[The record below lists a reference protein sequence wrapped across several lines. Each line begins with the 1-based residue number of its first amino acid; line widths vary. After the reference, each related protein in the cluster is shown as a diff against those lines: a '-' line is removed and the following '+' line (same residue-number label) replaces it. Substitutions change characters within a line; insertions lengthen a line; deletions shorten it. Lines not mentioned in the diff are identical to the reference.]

1 MSISPH
7 LVRRGN
13 TFHFRIAVPREL
25 VAQLGKVEIKTTLK
39 TSDPLTAKQ
48 RSRVL
53 SNAIETLFD
62 ELRRM
67 PELTRRAVEDRVKV
81 YFRDCLEKSYEL
93 AQLLPSDKQE
103 WDREAELDTLRQRIR
118 NLRQLLADR
127 EFSPALERE
136 VLEIL
141 HPDEPNAK
149 KGDIETF
156 HHACNL
162 VLRAKIEDAKLLA
175 AEFMGEPASST
186 DPVFV
191 GMKMEDY
198 SPLPG
203 EERKRDDIVNFRS
216 ESSVKVDESITYAEL
231 FVRYF
236 KHMQKAKQVRSRTL
250 LDLQRANKLGLE
262 IIEASRPISRITADE
277 VRGVRD
283 LIANLPVHSDKNKK
297 FKGMTIMQ
305 IVQANEE
312 INAPLTSYTTQNKS
326 FNFFMMPL
334 RWATEEELI
343 DSVPGANIRIVKPNS
358 EDVVEKKRK
367 PYDDTVLSLIFSSP
381 LFTGCASKS
390 RRSAAGEYLFKDG
403 KYWVPIVAFYTGMR
417 LSEVVQL
424 ATEDVREEQGI
435 WFIDIR
441 LGVVTKTGEVK
452 LLKNNSAARKVPL
465 ADDLI
470 KLGFLD
476 VVQRAEKGG
485 RIFSEIQFGSD
496 GTPSKNFT
504 KFWGRYAR
512 KIGFHAKDNVF
523 HSLRHGMVDMTRD
536 GKLHIEASNVI
547 VGHTQPGVR
556 SMYGK
561 GMSLAAL
568 KEETDK
574 IKPPIDLVALLVE
587 AQHGKIDMTGTEWGS
602 KLHIRKRPLSLT
614 SPKPPSNL
622 QVKSKGKSKK
632 SIKQYKDQSP
642 S

>member
-1 MSISPH
+1 VSISPH

-13 TFHFRIAVPREL
+13 TFHFRIVVPREL

-81 YFRDCLEKSYEL
+81 YFRDCLDKSYEL

-198 SPLPG
+198 PPLPG

-485 RIFSEIQFGSD
+485 RIFSDIQFGSD

-556 SMYGK
+556 SLYGK

-574 IKPPIDLVALLVE
+574 LKPPIDLVALLVE
-587 AQHGKIDMTGTEWGS
+587 AQHGKIDMTRTEWGS
-602 KLHIRKRPLSLT
+602 KSHIRRRPRSLT
-614 SPKPPSNL
+614 S
-622 QVKSKGKSKK
+622 
-632 SIKQYKDQSP
+632 
-642 S
+642 

>member
-1 MSISPH
+1 VSISPH

-53 SNAIETLFD
+53 SNAIETLFN
-62 ELRRM
+62 ELKRM

-81 YFRDCLEKSYEL
+81 YFRHCLEKSYEL
-93 AQLLPSDKQE
+93 SELLPEDKRE
-103 WDREAELDTLRQRIR
+103 WDRDAEVATLRQRVDD
-118 NLRQLLADR
+118 LKKLLANR

-141 HPDEPNAK
+141 HPDEPDAE

-156 HHACNL
+156 RHACNL

-198 SPLPG
+198 PPLPG
-203 EERKRDDIVNFRS
+203 EERKRNGVVIRRAEDFA
-216 ESSVKVDESITYAEL
+216 EEDESITYAEL
-231 FVRYF
+231 FSRYY

-250 LDLQRANKLGLE
+250 LDLLRANKLGLE
-262 IIEASRPISRITADE
+262 IIEAARPISRITADD

-283 LIANLPVHSDKNKK
+283 LIANMPVHSDKNEK
-297 FKGMTIMQ
+297 FTGMKTSQ
-305 IVQANEE
+305 IVRANEE
-312 INAPLTSYTTQNKS
+312 INAPLTSYTTQNKL

-334 RWATEEELI
+334 RWAEEEELI
-343 DSVPGANIRIVKPNS
+343 AIVPGAKIRIVKPNS
-358 EDVVEKKRK
+358 EDVVAKKRR
-367 PYDDTVLSLIFSSP
+367 PYDDTVLPLIFSSP
-381 LFTGCASKS
+381 LFTGCSSKS
-390 RRSAAGEYLFKDG
+390 RRSAAGQYLFKDG

-435 WFIDIR
+435 WFVDNR
-441 LGVVTKTGEVK
+441 LGVISRTGEVK
-452 LLKNNSAARKVPL
+452 LLKNKGAVRKVPL

-476 VVQRAEKGG
+476 VVRRAEKGG

-504 KFWGRYAR
+504 KF
-512 KIGFHAKDNVF
+512 
-523 HSLRHGMVDMTRD
+523 
-536 GKLHIEASNVI
+536 
-547 VGHTQPGVR
+547 
-556 SMYGK
+556 
-561 GMSLAAL
+561 
-568 KEETDK
+568 
-574 IKPPIDLVALLVE
+574 
-587 AQHGKIDMTGTEWGS
+587 
-602 KLHIRKRPLSLT
+602 
-614 SPKPPSNL
+614 
-622 QVKSKGKSKK
+622 
-632 SIKQYKDQSP
+632 
-642 S
+642 

>member
-67 PELTRRAVEDRVKV
+67 PELTRRVVEDRVRV
-81 YFRDCLEKSYEL
+81 YFKRCLEKSYEL
-93 AQLLPSDKQE
+93 ADLLPQDKRE
-103 WDREAELDTLRQRIR
+103 WDRDAEVATLRKRVDH
-118 NLRQLLADR
+118 LKKLLANR
-127 EFSPALERE
+127 EFSPVLERE

-141 HPDEPNAK
+141 HPDEPDAK

-162 VLRAKIEDAKLLA
+162 VLRAKIEDAKLLT
-175 AEFMGEPASST
+175 AEFIGEPASST
-186 DPVFV
+186 DPFFV
-191 GMKMEDY
+191 GMKLEGY
-198 SPLPG
+198 PPLPG

-216 ESSVKVDESITYAEL
+216 ESSVEVDESITYAEL

-262 IIEASRPISRITADE
+262 IIEASRPISRITADD

-283 LIANLPVHSDKNKK
+283 LISNLPVHSDKNEK

-305 IVQANEE
+305 IVQANDE
-312 INAPLTSYTTQNKS
+312 INAPLIGYTTQNKLFS
-326 FNFFMMPL
+326 FFKMPL
-334 RWATEEELI
+334 RWASEEELI
-343 DSVPGANIRIVKPNS
+343 DSVPGAKIKIVEPKS
-358 EDVVEKKRK
+358 DGDVEKSRK
-367 PYDDTVLSLIFSSP
+367 PYDDAVLRLIFSSP

-390 RRSAAGEYLFKDG
+390 RRSTLGEYLFKDG
-403 KYWVPIVAFYTGMR
+403 FYWVPIVAFYTGMR
-417 LSEVVQL
+417 LSEVIQL

-441 LGVVTKTGEVK
+441 SGVVTKTGEVK
-452 LLKNNSAARKVPL
+452 LLKNNSAARRVPL

-476 VVQRAEKGG
+476 VIHRAEKGD
-485 RIFSEIQFGSD
+485 RIFPEIKFGSD

-504 KFWGRYAR
+504 KFWSRYGKA
-512 KIGFHAKDNVF
+512 IGFHAPDNVF

-556 SMYGK
+556 SLYGK

-574 IKPPIDLVALLVE
+574 IKPPIDLVALLEE
-587 AQHGKIDMTGTEWGS
+587 AQKGRMEMTSGSNNSARHSFAADRDGLLKRRGRPRILRTEPDE
-602 KLHIRKRPLSLT
+602 R
-614 SPKPPSNL
+614 
-622 QVKSKGKSKK
+622 
-632 SIKQYKDQSP
+632 D
-642 S
+642 